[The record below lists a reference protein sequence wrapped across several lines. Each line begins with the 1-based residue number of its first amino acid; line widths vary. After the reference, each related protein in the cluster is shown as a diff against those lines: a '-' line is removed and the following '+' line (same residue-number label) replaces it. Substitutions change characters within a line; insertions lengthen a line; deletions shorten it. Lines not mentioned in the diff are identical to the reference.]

1 MSSLADIARMKQS
14 ERDVNDLR
22 EAVRLLTERVEALEA
37 KRAPGRPRLSDA
49 GHREASSG
57 N

>member
-1 MSSLADIARMKQS
+1 MSSFADIARFKS
-14 ERDVNDLR
+14 LERDVNDLR
-22 EAVRLLTERVEALEA
+22 ETVRLLTERVEALEA
-37 KRAPGRPRLSDA
+37 KRSPGRPRLSDA